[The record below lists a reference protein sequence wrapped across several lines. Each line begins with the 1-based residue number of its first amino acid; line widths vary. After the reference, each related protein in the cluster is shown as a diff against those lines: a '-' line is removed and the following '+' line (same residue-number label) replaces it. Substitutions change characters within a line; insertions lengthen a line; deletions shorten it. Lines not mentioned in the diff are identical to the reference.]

1 MHTQE
6 STTLLDEGLQ
16 GLRRAEDIEREII
29 WLGVMRLMKPN
40 IEYSRRMNRLMAEAY
55 ELTKNP
61 KYLM

>member
-1 MHTQE
+1 MHTQA
-6 STTLLDEGLQ
+6 STHILDGS
-16 GLRRAEDIEREII
+16 RRAEDIEREII